1 MKNRYG
7 KNVKRK
13 SNRFLVNIV
22 FIFILLCIYGIGT
35 NFDFGKKAPITN
47 EIIVSQNDTIWN
59 IANDIC
65 KEHKD
70 LNIQNIIIE
79 IKELNN
85 LKSSDIYLGQVLNIP
100 VY

>member
-1 MKNRYG
+1 MKKSYG

-13 SNRFLVNIV
+13 SNRLLSNII

-35 NFDFGKKAPITN
+35 NFDFGKKSALTS
-47 EIIVSQNDTIWN
+47 EFVVSQNDTIWN

-65 KEHKD
+65 KKNKD

-79 IKELNN
+79 IKEINN
-85 LKSSDIYLGQVLNIP
+85 LRDSDIYVGQVLNIP